1 MNKKKILSVF
11 LSFTLLSQS
20 GAIQSENVNAVFGK
34 SVASKKVKKISTF
47 KKAIYLTGSVVVV
60 VAGFFGIKK
69 LVSLYSKKIRQSLR
83 VRNKSHKSKNKS
95 NNKSRITKIR
105 KKVFQKVVM

>member
-20 GAIQSENVNAVFGK
+20 GAIQIENVNAVVSQ

-47 KKAIYLTGSVVVV
+47 KKAIYLTGSVVLV
-60 VAGFFGIKK
+60 VAGFLGIKK
-69 LVSLYSKKIRQSLR
+69 LVSLCSKKDKA
-83 VRNKSHKSKNKS
+83 KSS
-95 NNKSRITKIR
+95 NSEQQQQQEQQH
-105 KKVFQKVVM
+105 QKFGHPQ